1 MITLKVNGRAVDVE
15 EGSTCLDAAR
25 QAGVHIPTLCYYPR
39 LPTHAVCRMCLVH
52 VAGQPQLQPAC
63 ITLAKAGD
71 VVETASNDLQAFRA
85 MDAQWLLAR
94 HPNDCLYCEVNGSC
108 RLQSLISENQWEER
122 WEKVPRGSAAHP
134 EHRLT
139 DHASQSI

>member
-1 MITLKVNGRAVDVE
+1 MISLTVNGRSVDVG

-25 QAGVHIPTLCYYPR
+25 AAGVHIPTLCYYPR

-52 VAGQPQLQPAC
+52 VAGQPQLLPAC
-63 ITLAKAGD
+63 ITPARAGD
-71 VVETASNDLQAFRA
+71 IIETVSNDLLAFRA

-122 WEKVPRGSAAHP
+122 WEMVPRGSAAS
-134 EHRLT
+134 RWRV
-139 DHASQSI
+139 